1 MYLDGSAMLGQGKT
15 TFGFGTFSAGPG
27 GAVPL
32 PGESMTYL
40 YRNEVLDSVDA
51 LQVCTALESENTML
65 SAFCFQLST
74 FCFLLSAR
82 AAWRAEVW
90 RCGCLTKKLMLS
102 AACAVCVSEPQ
113 NLIT

>member
-51 LQVCTALESENTML
+51 LQVFAVPPWCPKCDAG
-65 SAFCFQLST
+65 AFCASSRPRLGGVGVSPSSPCSQPFVSLV
-74 FCFLLSAR
+74 LLGR
-82 AAWRAEVW
+82 K
-90 RCGCLTKKLMLS
+90 T
-102 AACAVCVSEPQ
+102 
-113 NLIT
+113 LIV